1 MSEFAD
7 TIGLLSLETCGSILL
22 LVIAVKL
29 YKMRSDTVLE
39 SDCCSKCLKF
49 KSETHNPG
57 ADELPNLG
65 NWNTGSTRQTAQE
78 EQKLSSV

>member
-1 MSEFAD
+1 MSELSD

-22 LVIAVKL
+22 IVIAIKI

-57 ADELPNLG
+57 ANELPSFANIGL
-65 NWNTGSTRQTAQE
+65 TQRDEKT
-78 EQKLSSV
+78 SSV